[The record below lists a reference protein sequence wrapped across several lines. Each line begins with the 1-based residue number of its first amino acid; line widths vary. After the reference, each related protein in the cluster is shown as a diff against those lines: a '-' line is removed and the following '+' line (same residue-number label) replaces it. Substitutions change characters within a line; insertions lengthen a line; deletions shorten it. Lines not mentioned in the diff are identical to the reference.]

1 VASTSARE
9 ASVGARGPGLSA
21 VPVFVVGA
29 NFRSAPL
36 ELLERLSIDAERR
49 PKALTGLVDLEHVHE
64 VVVVSTCNR
73 VEVYTAISRFHGAA
87 GDVRRFLADFS
98 GLAPEA
104 FAGHLY
110 DWYEERAVRHLFG
123 VAAGVDSMV
132 VGEAQI
138 LGQVREAFAA
148 AQAERTVGP
157 VLSALFTRAIKV
169 GRRARNQTGI
179 GAGQRS
185 TVSVGLRVAAG
196 QLGDLAG
203 RRVLLVGAGGLARLA
218 GQAIREAGAGELV
231 VANRTPAAG
240 TALARALGG
249 RAVPLDGVADELAAA
264 DLVIAATA
272 GTTPTVTAAAVAA
285 ALDRRAEGSGR
296 RGPGNPEG
304 VPRLV
309 GEPFQRG
316 APVDRAGPLVVLD
329 LGVPRDVEPEVRE
342 LPGVVLADLD
352 ALRAVLETDEGPRR
366 EVERVRALIA
376 EETAAFM
383 GGQREARLSPTIRA
397 LRARAEQVRQQEL
410 AKAATRLAG
419 LDDRQRAAVEAV
431 TRGLVNKLLHDPM
444 VRGKALAA
452 RPDGDRYVAALRQLY
467 HLDPD
472 PADDDRR

>member
-1 VASTSARE
+1 
-9 ASVGARGPGLSA
+9 

-36 ELLERLSIDAERR
+36 ELLERLAIDAERR
-49 PKALTGLVDLEHVHE
+49 PKALAALLDLEHVHE
-64 VVVVSTCNR
+64 AVVVSTCNR

-87 GDVRRFLADFS
+87 GDVRRFLADLH
-98 GLAPEA
+98 GLPLEEFAP
-104 FAGHLY
+104 HLY
-110 DWYEERAVRHLFG
+110 DYYEERAVQHLFS

-157 VLSALFTRAIKV
+157 ALSALFARAIKV
-169 GRRARNQTGI
+169 GRRARSQTGI

-196 QLGDLAG
+196 QLDGLAG

-218 GQAIREAGAGELV
+218 GRAVREAGAGELV
-231 VANRTPAAG
+231 VANRTPATGA
-240 TALARALGG
+240 ALARELGG
-249 RAVPLDGVADELAAA
+249 RAVPLERVADELVAA

-272 GTTPTVTAAAVAA
+272 GTTATVTAAAVAA
-285 ALDRRAEGSGR
+285 ALGR
-296 RGPGNPEG
+296 REG
-304 VPRLV
+304 GGR
-309 GEPFQRG
+309 
-316 APVDRAGPLVVLD
+316 LVVLD
-329 LGVPRDVEPEVRE
+329 LGVPRDVEPEVHG

-376 EETAAFM
+376 QETTAYLS
-383 GGQREARLSPTIRA
+383 GQREARLVPTIRA
-397 LRARAEQVRQQEL
+397 LRARAEQVREQEL
-410 AKAATRLAG
+410 AKASTRLAG
-419 LDDRQRAAVEAV
+419 LDERQRAAVEAV

-444 VRGKALAA
+444 VRGKTLAA
-452 RPDGDRYVAALRQLY
+452 RPDGDLYVAALRQLY
-467 HLDPD
+467 GLDPQPD
-472 PADDDRR
+472 EAHER

>member
-1 VASTSARE
+1 
-9 ASVGARGPGLSA
+9 

-36 ELLERLSIDAERR
+36 ELLERLAIDAERR
-49 PKALTGLVDLEHVHE
+49 PKALAGLLDLEHVHE
-64 VVVVSTCNR
+64 AAVVSTCNR

-87 GDVRRFLADFS
+87 GDVRRFLADFG
-98 GLAPEA
+98 GLALED

-110 DWYEERAVRHLFG
+110 DYYEERAVRHLFG
-123 VAAGVDSMV
+123 VAAGIDSMV

-157 VLSALFTRAIKV
+157 VLSALFSRAIKV
-169 GRRARNQTGI
+169 GRRARSQTGI
-179 GAGQRS
+179 GSGQRS

-196 QLGDLAG
+196 QLGNLAG

-218 GQAIREAGAGELV
+218 GQAVREAGAGELV
-231 VANRTPAAG
+231 VANRTPATGA
-240 TALARALGG
+240 ALARALGG
-249 RAVPLDGVADELAAA
+249 RAVPLERVADELAAA

-285 ALDRRAEGSGR
+285 ALDRQAEGSGR
-296 RGPGNPEG
+296 E
-304 VPRLV
+304 
-309 GEPFQRG
+309 
-316 APVDRAGPLVVLD
+316 GPLVVLD

-342 LPGVVLADLD
+342 LPGVLLADLD

-376 EETAAFM
+376 TESAAFM
-383 GGQREARLSPTIRA
+383 GGQREARLTPTIRA

-419 LDDRQRAAVEAV
+419 LDERQRAAVEAV

-452 RPDGDRYVAALRQLY
+452 RPDGDLYVAALRQLY
-467 HLDPD
+467 HLDPG